1 MNVYLVVNQR
11 RDWPHDV
18 PGTTVVPARDYLTGA
33 AYAAGEPAR
42 VFNLCRNDRYQGRG
56 YYVSLLAEA
65 RGHEPMPTVRTI
77 EDVQAGL
84 APDLMTG
91 EGEDPAPWPLEAAG
105 DERVELDAWFGR
117 DPEGRH
123 DAVAREL
130 FARLKAPMLHAA
142 FVRRDGRWH
151 LESVRL
157 VTPREVPEERR
168 GALAQ
173 AAADHLAPPRPRSP
187 GPRPAL
193 AILHNADAPDP
204 PSNPAALERIVATAK
219 AMGMRAEII
228 GRGDIDRLPDFD
240 ALFIRDTTH
249 VNHYPYQFARR
260 AAAEGLV
267 VIDDPD
273 SILKCTNKVY
283 LNELFAR
290 HQVPVPRTL
299 VVERDSVDQVA
310 ATLGF
315 PCIVKLP
322 DSAFSLGVTKVNDA
336 DALATVLDTYFARSE
351 LVVAQEWLPTA
362 FDWRVGVLDGRPL
375 YVCKYLMAPG
385 HWQVVK
391 REPGRKLE
399 GATVALPVGEA
410 PEVVVRTAV
419 RAAGLIGDGLYGVD
433 LKQAGERCCVI
444 EINDNPNLDAG
455 NEDGVL
461 GDALYRELLGV
472 FLRRVRE
479 RGRMAAD

>member
-1 MNVYLVVNQR
+1 MNVYIVVNQV
-11 RDWPHDV
+11 RDWPHDI
-18 PGTTVVPARDYLTGA
+18 PGTSVVPARDYLTGA
-33 AYAAGEPAR
+33 AYAAGKPAR
-42 VFNLCRNDRYQGRG
+42 VINLCRNDRYQGRG

-65 RGHEPMPTVRTI
+65 RGHDPLPSVRTI
-77 EDVQAGL
+77 EEVHGSAALLAGD
-84 APDLMTG
+84 AAG
-91 EGEDPAPWPLEAAG
+91 AAWPLEADG
-105 DERVELDAWFGR
+105 DRVDVESWFGR
-117 DPEGRH
+117 DPHGRH
-123 DAVAREL
+123 EATAREL
-130 FARLKAPMLHAA
+130 F
-142 FVRRDGRWH
+142 
-151 LESVRL
+151 VRL
-157 VTPREVPEERR
+157 PAPLLRATFTKASSGAWQLASATLRTPRDIEPERR
-168 GALAQ
+168 AELAR
-173 AAADHLAPPRPRSP
+173 AAADHLARGRPRP
-187 GPRPAL
+187 GAPRPAL

-204 PSNPAALERIVATAK
+204 PSNAAALGRLVATAR

-228 GRGDIDRLPDFD
+228 GREDIERLPEFD

-249 VNHYPYQFARR
+249 VNHYTYQFARR

-283 LNELFAR
+283 LNELFTR

-299 VVERDSVDQVA
+299 VVERDSVDRIA
-310 ATLGF
+310 STLGF
-315 PCIVKLP
+315 PCIVKEP
-322 DSAFSLGVTKVNDA
+322 DSAFSLGVKKVEDA
-336 DALATVLDTYFARSE
+336 DTLAAVLETYFARSE
-351 LVVAQEWLPTA
+351 LVVAQEWMPTT

-391 REPGRKLE
+391 READRKLE
-399 GATVALPVGEA
+399 GATVAMPVGEA

-433 LKQAGERCCVI
+433 LKQSGERCCVI
-444 EINDNPNLDAG
+444 EVNDNPNLDAG
-455 NEDGVL
+455 NEDAVL
-461 GDALYRELLGV
+461 GDALYREVLGV